1 MTTTTSIS
9 RYNNYRFNLRTI
21 IYLSDR
27 IKIRQLLF
35 DAILSVIF
43 SETPSEQLQ
52 TLISHLLEHEIL
64 KDEEMQIHMLE
75 WFSNRDNNT
84 IHQIFNCLSSIQQAL
99 SDVKSTSML
108 ISSHSFKTKIMER
121 YSNIF
126 FSEEEILLKRI
137 DSLNDDIEV
146 ILPLLEGKSIQE
158 LVSLL
163 DCSMRHAGEELS
175 NGTLYCAT
183 FLIQSLFNNPNISVN
198 ELEELL
204 QKIRLQLMVFVG
216 YCVKEYCEWYREIL
230 PSAIIPKMPLQ
241 KVIRKD
247 AIYSLFS
254 IVNTLPVLFF
264 ETSVCSNPSSDIS
277 MHSLPPTIVVLLSKL
292 YLFTKVLEYEGCGE
306 VVKDFS
312 EKILKL
318 IDYSN
323 TEYMNNHLT
332 VDDIK
337 ELFSGALHIAYCISI
352 DQENPVKTPATKEQ
366 RDLIKAIA
374 SLFLKEE
381 GLDVPIAI
389 VEFINYLSYTIH
401 KSSEN
406 TTEPKIASEYIMYLI
421 PRLAVIRE
429 RSKLVLFESTEQ
441 GLFKAE
447 VPQSLYFLCGAII
460 ESHAHHFSSTI
471 TQDTDNKKTLCFLFM
486 DECLKIVVYYY
497 SKAIPLFEKLMTE
510 PNITNLS
517 HYDLLYLKASRLTMS
532 FFCPFTLKL
541 PLTRKV
547 EVLTEFVAKKIP
559 NSERINPN
567 DEIAL
572 QRLESPSLLTLFYH
586 CLNLR
591 NFFFIISYETSTVGI
606 KLLAGMEKMNNMAVD
621 FSNYLNSFISV
632 ASEHAST
639 SSRTNKIDISISV
652 SLCKVIFGIFEQY
665 IQAKDKKI
673 LSKFENWPKFVDTTL
688 QLFDPSLVSVLI
700 SSLRKV
706 YYEIVDIDS
715 VVWHLLEK
723 LSQSDSSHPYFHFLE
738 VLEKSNE
745 EGVNFMTKYNSVIIL
760 ERAFKNTTPLLL
772 AQPRSDI
779 IDTILN
785 FCKNHRVLYR
795 LLGLVNVKA
804 IADDLK
810 EESLMNYFSYYE
822 SLLGTLYPLLS
833 MIPMNEEYAMEFVSR
848 SQLPKC
854 LIVFLQNNQ
863 KHIIKKHPKLL
874 ACIFKIYEKSLQI
887 FVTFAKL
894 HPTNQKMEETR
905 NDLFSK
911 TFVFIVKFCFE
922 RIQPAN
928 QQTFFWSRPDD
939 EEREVPCSF
948 VNILKAITDAATNMA
963 VPIVSTLF
971 KDYLQTLK
979 EKNVTTILQNVELP
993 TATYQQKVKSI
1004 ISKLTDSNKVST
1016 ILPQVSSALNSGSS
1030 TTPHKAIY
1038 SKFPSFAKPPNITS
1052 TNSTNTHSVPNSSS
1066 PNNAVKQKQVV
1077 VTTPSATSLTNV
1089 QQVSSSNNS
1098 GTTPPANASNKPVF
1112 VPPRQVFRPPPR
1124 KQ

>member
-1 MTTTTSIS
+1 M
-9 RYNNYRFNLRTI
+9 
-21 IYLSDR
+21 
-27 IKIRQLLF
+27 
-35 DAILSVIF
+35 
-43 SETPSEQLQ
+43 
-52 TLISHLLEHEIL
+52 
-64 KDEEMQIHMLE
+64 
-75 WFSNRDNNT
+75 
-84 IHQIFNCLSSIQQAL
+84 
-99 SDVKSTSML
+99 
-108 ISSHSFKTKIMER
+108 
-121 YSNIF
+121 
-126 FSEEEILLKRI
+126 
-137 DSLNDDIEV
+137 
-146 ILPLLEGKSIQE
+146 
-158 LVSLL
+158 
-163 DCSMRHAGEELS
+163 
-175 NGTLYCAT
+175 
-183 FLIQSLFNNPNISVN
+183 
-198 ELEELL
+198 
-204 QKIRLQLMVFVG
+204 
-216 YCVKEYCEWYREIL
+216 
-230 PSAIIPKMPLQ
+230 
-241 KVIRKD
+241 
-247 AIYSLFS
+247 
-254 IVNTLPVLFF
+254 
-264 ETSVCSNPSSDIS
+264 
-277 MHSLPPTIVVLLSKL
+277 
-292 YLFTKVLEYEGCGE
+292 
-306 VVKDFS
+306 
-312 EKILKL
+312 
-318 IDYSN
+318 
-323 TEYMNNHLT
+323 
-332 VDDIK
+332 
-337 ELFSGALHIAYCISI
+337 
-352 DQENPVKTPATKEQ
+352 
-366 RDLIKAIA
+366 
-374 SLFLKEE
+374 KEE

-447 VPQSLYFLCGAII
+447 VPQSLYFLCGKYLLSAHIQCGFCSTTMQVLMNKILEKSQLTSLDCKAIYSIINLIGAII

-928 QQTFFWSRPDD
+928 QVGFSL
-939 EEREVPCSF
+939 S
-948 VNILKAITDAATNMA
+948 
-963 VPIVSTLF
+963 
-971 KDYLQTLK
+971 
-979 EKNVTTILQNVELP
+979 
-993 TATYQQKVKSI
+993 
-1004 ISKLTDSNKVST
+1004 
-1016 ILPQVSSALNSGSS
+1016 
-1030 TTPHKAIY
+1030 
-1038 SKFPSFAKPPNITS
+1038 PSY
-1052 TNSTNTHSVPNSSS
+1052 
-1066 PNNAVKQKQVV
+1066 
-1077 VTTPSATSLTNV
+1077 
-1089 QQVSSSNNS
+1089 
-1098 GTTPPANASNKPVF
+1098 
-1112 VPPRQVFRPPPR
+1112 
-1124 KQ
+1124 